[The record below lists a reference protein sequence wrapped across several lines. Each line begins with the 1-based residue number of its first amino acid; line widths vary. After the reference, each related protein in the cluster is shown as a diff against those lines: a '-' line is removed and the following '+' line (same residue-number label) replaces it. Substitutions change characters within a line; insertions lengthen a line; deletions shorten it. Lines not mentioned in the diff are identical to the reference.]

1 MTTALSSGEERGR
14 GSGKGSYTTL
24 EGSRN
29 KGRMNSREIF
39 LSPSPPL
46 SAPPLFHLFCFLCAV
61 TCVHAHIHVEAKRQP
76 LVWFFRHYPYFISCF
91 EMGGVSLTHPKLS
104 K

>member
-1 MTTALSSGEERGR
+1 MTTALSTGKGRGR
-14 GSGKGSYTTL
+14 GSGKGPYDVL
-24 EGSRN
+24 EGNRN
-29 KGRMNSREIF
+29 KRKMKSREIF
-39 LSPSPPL
+39 LSPPFPPPPL
-46 SAPPLFHLFCFLCAV
+46 SHLSHFLCAV

-91 EMGGVSLTHPKLS
+91 EMGGVSLTHPKLT